1 MQSNVAGTF
10 PITVTAFDGAVT
22 ASWLFNVIIL
32 NNIPTF
38 DVPLIDQ
45 KTILFKAST
54 LLDDYISINH
64 TSNGWNRYNIQPI
77 DCHEINASHETVLNE
92 ESSKKILAYLWPY
105 LD

>member
-45 KTILFKAST
+45 NICRGIST
-54 LLDDYISINH
+54 VYPLSVSDPDGFPIIVSYSPIMSYI
-64 TSNGWNRYNIQPI
+64 
-77 DCHEINASHETVLNE
+77 TVQGHNL
-92 ESSKKILAYLWPY
+92 IIFP
-105 LD
+105 

>member
-45 KTILFKAST
+45 TVWRGKNTVYSISVSDPDGFTVIVTYTPIKS
-54 LLDDYISINH
+54 YIS
-64 TSNGWNRYNIQPI
+64 
-77 DCHEINASHETVLNE
+77 V
-92 ESSKKILAYLWPY
+92 
-105 LD
+105 